1 MKAEL
6 LFKEKNVFEDG
17 CIMEVVIWKLPKK
30 TADRPHGLKYR
41 LYYGDDKGK
50 CLVRYDNES
59 GKGDHKHIGDKEEPY
74 FFQSPQKLM
83 QDFLADIDYLTHKGG
98 NDEKI

>member
-6 LFKEKNVFEDG
+6 LFKEKNTLEDG
-17 CIMEVVIWKLPKK
+17 SILEVVIWKLPKK

-41 LYYGDDKGK
+41 LYHGDNQGS

-59 GKGDHKHIGDKEEPY
+59 GKGDHKHIGNKEFPY
-74 FFQSPQKLM
+74 QFIDHDTLLKDFY
-83 QDFLADIDYLTHKGG
+83 QDVQDCLEKQGG
-98 NDEKI
+98 DNG

>member
-6 LFKEKNVFEDG
+6 LFKEKNTLENG
-17 CIMEVVIWKLPKK
+17 SILEVIIWMLPKK

-41 LYYGDDKGK
+41 LYYGDNEGN

-59 GKGDHKHIGDKEEPY
+59 GKGDHKHVGNQEFLYRFVDHATLLK
-74 FFQSPQKLM
+74 
-83 QDFLADIDYLTHKGG
+83 DFYDDVQVCLEKQGG
-98 NDEKI
+98 NND